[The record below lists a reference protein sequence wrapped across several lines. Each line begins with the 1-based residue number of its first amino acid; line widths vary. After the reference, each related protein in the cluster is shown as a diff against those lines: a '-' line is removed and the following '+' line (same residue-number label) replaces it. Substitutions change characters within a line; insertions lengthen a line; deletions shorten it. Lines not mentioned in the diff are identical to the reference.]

1 MKKFQTV
8 TVSQVPELLSDKQS
22 LLLDCRLLRDYKAGH
37 IENAMHAHDDL
48 VESLIRKADKAT
60 PLVIY
65 CYHGHN
71 SEHLAELFGNFGF
84 QQVYS
89 VEGGYEKWTESK
101 AGEEVRP

>member
-8 TVSQVPELLSDKQS
+8 TVSQVPELLADDKS
-22 LLLDCRLLRDYKAGH
+22 LLLDCRQVRDYQAGH
-37 IENAMHAHDDL
+37 IDKAMHAHDGL

-65 CYHGHN
+65 CYHGHS

-84 QQVYS
+84 QNVYS
-89 VEGGYEKWTESK
+89 VEGGYAKWTE
-101 AGEEVRP
+101 VQR